1 MDELIS
7 VIVPVYKVENYLGR
21 CVKSLLSQTYR
32 NIEIILV
39 DDGSPDSCP
48 QMCDDYAERYDN
60 VRVLH
65 KENGG
70 LSSARN
76 AGINVVQG
84 KYIGFVDSDDWVAPD
99 MYKYLMNLLHTYNA
113 DVAQISYV
121 MAFSESDIACD
132 MPEKIELFKGKD
144 ILQYYMTITT
154 TTGSYSVGRC
164 LFSKKL
170 IDGIY
175 FRDGKVNE
183 DIDFKYK
190 VLRNSNTFVV
200 SNQKKYFYFQDGQ
213 SITRG
218 GLKKRDFDL
227 YEAADELF
235 MLTKDETYGT
245 ISKLGE
251 VKKART
257 AFSLLSKIAYYGI
270 SDDSLCK
277 KELVKTLKEEHR
289 GNLSLLLDSPIPF
302 SRKILSI
309 MFAIS
314 YTLTETCIHFA
325 RKFS

>member
-7 VIVPVYKVENYLGR
+7 VIVPVYKVERYLER
-21 CVKSLLSQTYR
+21 CVKSLLNQTYR
-32 NIEIILV
+32 NMEIILV
-39 DDGSPDSCP
+39 DDGSPDNCP
-48 QMCDDYAERYDN
+48 QMCDDYAKRYDN

-76 AGINVVQG
+76 AGINVAQG
-84 KYIGFVDSDDWVAPD
+84 KYIGFVDSDDWVVPD
-99 MYKYLMNLLHTYNA
+99 MYEYLMNLLHTYNA

-121 MAFSESDIACD
+121 MAFSESDIAND

-144 ILQYYMTITT
+144 ILQYYMTTTT
-154 TTGSYSVGRC
+154 TTGSYSVCRC

-190 VLRNSNTFVV
+190 VLRNSNKFAV
-200 SNQKKYFYFQDGQ
+200 SNQQKYFYFQDGE
-213 SITRG
+213 STTRG
-218 GLKKRDFDL
+218 GLKRRDFDL
-227 YEAADELF
+227 YEAAEELF
-235 MLTKDETYGT
+235 MLTKDEAYGT
-245 ISKLGE
+245 ISKLGK

-257 AFSLLSKIAYYGI
+257 AFSLLSRIAYYGI
-270 SDDSLCK
+270 ADDSLCK
-277 KELVKTLKEEHR
+277 KELVKMLKKEHR
-289 GNLSLLLDSPIPF
+289 GNLSLLLGSPIPI

-314 YTLTETCIHFA
+314 YSLTETCIHFA
-325 RKFS
+325 RRFS